1 VHGRLAASFLRAALS
16 TGAALS
22 VGAAPPASAVADM
35 ALAMVTAS
43 AVLAVATPAAA
54 RAGPAGPSGAAS
66 SSTDEAGGGN
76 GDSLWPAYHALLES
90 AKYIDLTHPLAPGG
104 PIGEGFT
111 DFEVGPAR
119 AGVAIPGFM
128 AQGEPFSYEKQGVA
142 ITAYNLP
149 MDHIGT
155 QFGPP
160 AHLNDHGA
168 TISDIPP
175 TVALRPLVVIDV
187 AAKVAK
193 NPGYQASVEDVKA
206 WERRHGSVPAGSVV
220 MFRSDWSKKWGDP
233 KRFTA
238 PPFPG
243 VSLAAL
249 EYLHL
254 ERHIL
259 MHGHEPLD
267 TDDTAPRFEAE
278 TWLLKHNF
286 AQAEGVA
293 NLDQVPESG
302 ALIAIGFAKF
312 EGGTGG
318 FARYVAIAP
327 ASWPHGV
334 TIGQESGAPL
344 PTHVHPLARRA
355 DGVLEETR

>member
-1 VHGRLAASFLRAALS
+1 MRKLVPLVLGSAL
-16 TGAALS
+16 TFI
-22 VGAAPPASAVADM
+22 ASAK
-35 ALAMVTAS
+35 AS
-43 AVLAVATPAAA
+43 DS
-54 RAGPAGPSGAAS
+54 AGEPLWDFYR
-66 SSTDEAGGGN
+66 STL
-76 GDSLWPAYHALLES
+76 SQ
-90 AKYIDLTHPLAPGG
+90 AKYIDLTHAIAPGG
-104 PIGEGFT
+104 PIGEGFA
-111 DFEVGPAR
+111 DFTVAAAV
-119 AGVAIPGFM
+119 AGVSIPGLIEK
-128 AQGEPFSYEKQGVA
+128 GEPFSYAKQGVA
-142 ITAYNLP
+142 ITAYGLP

-160 AHLNDHGA
+160 AHLNPRGA

-175 TVALRPLVVIDV
+175 TVVLRPLVVVNVAPKV
-187 AAKVAK
+187 AAD
-193 NPGYQASVEDVKA
+193 PGYQATVEDLKD
-206 WERRHGSVPAGSVV
+206 WERHHGTIPAGSVV
-220 MFRSDWSKKWGDP
+220 MFRSDWSKKWDDP

-249 EYLHL
+249 KFLHL

-267 TDDTAPRFEAE
+267 TDDTAPRFVGE
-278 TWLLKHNF
+278 TWLLQHNF

-327 ASWPHGV
+327 PNWPRGE
-334 TIGQESGAPL
+334 TIAAQPGAPL
-344 PTHVHPLARRA
+344 EKHAHPLSRGS
-355 DGVLEETR
+355 DGVLRETP